1 MKLLLTSVGSLVAH
15 NLLEVL
21 EFPGLSRRSLV
32 QLVGTNSIP
41 DAAGNFRCDRC
52 YLVPMTAAPEYP
64 ARMRDILLQE
74 SPDLILCGRDE
85 DTYFLSQLKK
95 QYPELP
101 GVLPVDSPHA
111 ALIGLD
117 KWQTWLFA
125 RKHALPF
132 AESFMP
138 GESGD
143 GAALEAFCQ
152 RVGYPL
158 VAKPARG
165 AASRGVCFI
174 RNASDAQIMAQQQGT
189 VFQEYVGDPQILNE
203 YFAGLQGPPSL
214 FSQFKDAGYY
224 VSHTIIAPS
233 GDLAPIVMTENQTLF
248 GHTFWSRRVADA
260 TLDALAVDYARALVL
275 EGGAGPMNVQLRRDR
290 HGVWK
295 AVEINL
301 RTSGLLG
308 RFLLG
313 VDQLSSLINAFVPG
327 ASFPELRPP
336 ASDRC
341 NQIVKQYYSYQ
352 VFDSD
357 VAVLQHAG
365 VWSQS

>member
-1 MKLLLTSVGSLVAH
+1 MKILLTSVGSLVAH
-15 NLLEVL
+15 NILEVL

-32 QLVGTNSIP
+32 ELVGTNSIP

-52 YLVPMTAAPEYP
+52 YLVPMTVTADYP

-85 DTYFLSQLKK
+85 DTYALSKLKREH
-95 QYPELP
+95 PELP
-101 GVLPVDSPHA
+101 GVLPIGSPQV

-138 GESGD
+138 GASGD
-143 GAALEAFCQ
+143 GSALEAFCR

-165 AASRGVCFI
+165 SASRGVCFI
-174 RNASDAQIMAQQQGT
+174 RDARDAQTMAQQKDY
-189 VFQEYVGDPQILNE
+189 VFEEYVGNPQDLDA
-203 YFAGLQGPPSL
+203 YFASLQGPPPL
-214 FSQFKDAGYY
+214 FSQFKDAGYV
-224 VSHTIIAPS
+224 VSHTIIAPN
-233 GDLAPIVMTENQTLF
+233 GDLAPIVVTENQTLF
-248 GHTFWSRRVADA
+248 GHTFSSRRIADA
-260 TLDALAVDYARALVL
+260 TLDAIAADYARALTL

-313 VDQLSSLINAFVPG
+313 VDQLSSLINTFVPN
-327 ASFPELRPP
+327 ASFPELRAPG
-336 ASDRC
+336 SDQC
-341 NQIVKQYYSYQ
+341 DLIVKQYYSYQ
-352 VFDSD
+352 VPDAD
-357 VAVLQHAG
+357 VAVLQRAG
-365 VWSQS
+365 VWSRS